1 MCFVVIAYCALVGK
15 SVISCAGM
23 RIRVMVSFIVQRGL
37 YSIEK
42 AFEFDCFSWIPQICM
57 KALTSPWIVTEVLDD
72 ILWYIIQN
80 NLNQSRNVFFIFINY
95 TSKKYEVHILA
106 KLSLGTLEG
115 YPHPPCESL
124 LPHFQASRLCGV
136 VCLLQ
141 FEVKIV

>member
-1 MCFVVIAYCALVGK
+1 MCFVVVAYCVLVGK
-15 SVISCAGM
+15 PVISCAGM
-23 RIRVMVSFIVQRGL
+23 RTNGFIVQQGL

-106 KLSLGTLEG
+106 KLSLGTFDSFTEG
-115 YPHPPCESL
+115 PLWEFATSFLSL
-124 LPHFQASRLCGV
+124 KIMWRD
-136 VCLLQ
+136 CLLQ